1 MTPSIAARRPYA
13 YGLTLILVALVI
25 SPALRDPP
33 VDSFPLSDYPMFSH
47 GRPSPEMTLTHAHGV
62 SEDGARQALSPLV
75 SSGNREVLQS
85 MMTIGNEVHA
95 GRSVPFCREVAQRVA
110 AEPDLAHI
118 AYVELLT
125 STFDSIAYFEEGP
138 EPLHRELHHRCRV
151 ER

>member
-1 MTPSIAARRPYA
+1 MKRAKA
-13 YGLTLILVALVI
+13 YVVSGVLIALVI

-62 SEDGARQALSPLV
+62 SEDGERQPLSPIV

-85 MMTIGNEVHA
+85 MMTISNEVHGGRA
-95 GRSVPFCREVAQRVA
+95 GPFCLEIAERVA
-110 AEPDLAHI
+110 ASSDLEHVVS
-118 AYVELLT
+118 VELIT
-125 STFDSIAYFEEGP
+125 STFDAVKYFEEGP

-151 ER
+151 SR